1 MKSKELMEKIGKL
14 FKLKVGYF
22 SITYTLPQSRDMRI
36 EIEGDDDEGFAN
48 AYRLLP
54 NFSKLKVEL
63 KSHSAGGITMPVGN
77 RNVRNK
83 EVVSEQIKREMGLH
97 DDQGKRKRGCIN
109 AIWSRKCSEIMN
121 NDPRFLLEFDKVQNG
136 IEKIWGSKHY
146 VLNPFQILCPL
157 CGEIRVL
164 SKMNQPQ
171 EIIAHIKECKGN
183 SLPSAREIAI
193 KRFQAWKEN
202 NFVTE
207 VQLNN
212 VAKLIPDLFEN
223 PSVIISKP
231 TVRAAVL
238 ARGIDEGAV

>member
-1 MKSKELMEKIGKL
+1 
-14 FKLKVGYF
+14 
-22 SITYTLPQSRDMRI
+22 
-36 EIEGDDDEGFAN
+36 
-48 AYRLLP
+48 
-54 NFSKLKVEL
+54 
-63 KSHSAGGITMPVGN
+63 MPVGN

-171 EIIAHIKECKGN
+171 EIIAHIKEYTGGLYMDDRN
-183 SLPSAREIAI
+183 SQNSRLQN
-193 KRFQAWKEN
+193 KR
-202 NFVTE
+202 
-207 VQLNN
+207 
-212 VAKLIPDLFEN
+212 
-223 PSVIISKP
+223 
-231 TVRAAVL
+231 VL
-238 ARGIDEGAV
+238 SSDYWAYIN